1 MYCAGTVNGVNIVG
15 LALQNPS
22 IPGLALP
29 PPGMDTPFDTRG
41 NLTFHTRCTNRQNN
55 NICITFSSSVNFK
68 KADLQNVK

>member
-1 MYCAGTVNGVNIVG
+1 MRLVILGFEYNWYLGMYCAGTVNGVNIVG

-41 NLTFHTRCTNRQNN
+41 NLTFHTRRTNRQNN
-55 NICITFSSSVNFK
+55 IIS
-68 KADLQNVK
+68 A